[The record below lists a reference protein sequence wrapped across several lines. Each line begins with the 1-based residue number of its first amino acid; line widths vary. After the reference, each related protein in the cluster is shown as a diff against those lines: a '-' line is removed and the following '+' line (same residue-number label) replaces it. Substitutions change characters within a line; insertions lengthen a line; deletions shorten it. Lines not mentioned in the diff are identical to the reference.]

1 MAIKKRTKLA
11 KVDTQSIIGSRID
24 FKKREFNF
32 TEKQQ
37 EILKC
42 LFDNDTKV
50 VFLSGP
56 AGTSKSYVA
65 IYAAL
70 HILDKD
76 YSKDIIYIRSII
88 ESASKSLGSLPGTE
102 SEKCSPFMMPLIDKC
117 EEILEDCST
126 KRLMDAEKLRS
137 ITIILLRG
145 GSLKNI
151 MAILDESQNCQAGEL
166 LTVLSRIGENTKV
179 IVLGDA
185 DQSDLPPG
193 KSGFVSYMKAFDD
206 PESVSR
212 GIHCFRFD
220 KSDIVRSEILK
231 FIIERVETIPKTGKP
246 L

>member
-11 KVDTQSIIGSRID
+11 KVDTQSIIGGRIR

-37 EILKC
+37 AILKC
-42 LFDNDTKV
+42 LLDNDTKV
-50 VFLSGP
+50 VFISGP

-70 HILDKD
+70 HLLDTD
-76 YSKDIIYIRSII
+76 YTKDIIYIRSII
-88 ESASKSLGSLPGTE
+88 ESASRSLGSLPGTE
-102 SEKCSPFMMPLIDKC
+102 SEKCSPFMMPLMDKC
-117 EEILEDCST
+117 EEILEDDST
-126 KRLMDAEKLRS
+126 KQLMDAEKLKS
-137 ITIILLRG
+137 IPINFLRG
-145 GSLKNI
+145 ASWKNKI
-151 MAILDESQNCQAGEL
+151 AILDESQNLQNSEL
-166 LTVLSRIGENTKV
+166 LTVLSRIGEDTKV

-193 KSGFVSYMKAFDD
+193 KSGFVSYVKAFDD

-231 FIIERVETIPKTGKP
+231 FIIERIETIPKAGAK